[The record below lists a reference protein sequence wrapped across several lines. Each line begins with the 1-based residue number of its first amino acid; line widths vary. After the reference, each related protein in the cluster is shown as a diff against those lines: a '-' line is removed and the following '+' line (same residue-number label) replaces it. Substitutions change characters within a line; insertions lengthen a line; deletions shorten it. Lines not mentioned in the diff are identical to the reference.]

1 MHDDALSAEQRSALR
16 ALAPTVSRGFYL
28 AGGTGLCLR
37 LAHRRSLDI
46 DLFRE
51 EPFDPER
58 TLADLHALGV
68 QAEQPETTP
77 GTLSF
82 EVNGVPTSLMAFP
95 YPTIHAPEA
104 AAGVA
109 VASLEDIAAMKVEAI
124 ASRGARKDFVDL
136 YFICM
141 EGLRLA
147 GAVAAF
153 ERRFARANP
162 DVGHRLKALVYFDD
176 AEREPELVLLRE
188 APWTAVRRYFEDE
201 VRALW
206 ARG

>member
-1 MHDDALSAEQRSALR
+1 MHDDALSADQRSALL
-16 ALAPTVSRGFYL
+16 ALAPTVGQGFYL

-37 LAHRRSLDI
+37 LAHRRSHDI

-51 EPFDPER
+51 EPFDAER
-58 TLADLHALGV
+58 TLADLRALGV
-68 QAEQPETTP
+68 KAEQPEATP

-95 YPTIHAPEA
+95 YPTIHSPEV

-124 ASRGARKDFVDL
+124 SSRGARKDFVDL
-136 YFICM
+136 YFICKD
-141 EGLRLA
+141 GLTLA

-153 ERRFARANP
+153 ERRFSRANP

-176 AEREPELVLLRE
+176 AEREPDLVLLKD
-188 APWTAVRRYFEDE
+188 APWSAVRRFFEDE
-201 VRALW
+201 VHALW
-206 ARG
+206 RAE

>member
-1 MHDDALSAEQRSALR
+1 MHDDALSADQRSALL

-51 EPFDPER
+51 EPFDTER
-58 TLADLHALGV
+58 TLADLRALGIE
-68 QAEQPETTP
+68 AEHSEATP

-95 YPTIHAPEA
+95 YPTIHPPEA

-136 YFICM
+136 YFICND
-141 EGLRLA
+141 GLTLV
-147 GAVAAF
+147 GALAAF
-153 ERRFARANP
+153 ERRFSRAKP

-176 AEREPELVLLRE
+176 AEREPELTLIRH
-188 APWTAVRRYFEDE
+188 ASWAAVRRYFEDE

-206 ARG
+206 DRG